1 MNFTSRLFDYFPH
14 VYGDA
19 WQSFK
24 EYLEKL
30 GDVFGFAYL
39 EGEESADENRSQY
52 YSPNRAEKIAKI
64 ESVLSEGE
72 ELIKNHYNSDVRVQT
87 VSARLLELHVEY
99 ARLMAPA
106 LIEKARGNDE
116 AADEALKTARIE
128 MGKRECEFEPYYDH
142 MLNFHAWKPMFST
155 KTASNEPIIY

>member
-39 EGEESADENRSQY
+39 EGEESADEKRSQY
-52 YSPNRAEKIAKI
+52 YSPNRAEKISQI
-64 ESVLSEGE
+64 EEVLSEGE
-72 ELIKNHYNSDVRVQT
+72 ELIKNHYNSDVRVET
-87 VSARLLELHVEY
+87 VSVRLFEHYLDLVEW
-99 ARLMAPA
+99 LGK
-106 LIEKARGNDE
+106 LFSKKA
-116 AADEALKTARIE
+116 AADDEGAKAIYPE
-128 MGKRECEFEPYYDH
+128 FMDYFGKKECELERYFNQCFFFNYLNYYI
-142 MLNFHAWKPMFST
+142 FSNT
-155 KTASNEPIIY
+155 SKTEFIL